1 MDVIR
6 HDHVFFY
13 PNCRIPRRD
22 RLYLFFHD
30 LANGRQ
36 RDRGRG
42 KPLPYGDIREDAA
55 AVVGADR
62 DEIGA
67 GRGIVVVWK
76 TDLFSLGKNHLRLPF
91 FVRHVRL
98 YG

>member
-42 KPLPYGDIREDAA
+42 TSPSPTAIS
-55 AVVGADR
+55 DR
-62 DEIGA
+62 M
-67 GRGIVVVWK
+67 
-76 TDLFSLGKNHLRLPF
+76 HLRSWVQIVTKYAPEEL
-91 FVRHVRL
+91 
-98 YG
+98 